1 MRRATRD
8 PGHPGITTSGV
19 TNGLG
24 IAPSPRA
31 TQDTAPARGHPP
43 VWHSWTV
50 STGRLALG
58 LGALA
63 LVVVLVLGISQ
74 ASKQTAAPP
83 KETTLTQAQIRQRLS
98 GAPAPLAAIHRQA
111 NQILPGARKGLT
123 TRLETLKGHPAVVNI
138 WAAWCGPCRAEMPVM
153 QRVSLD
159 LGRQVAFLGVDLK
172 DNRAAATTFLRKIPV
187 TYPSYDDP
195 SGQVYNAERLVGVP
209 STLFFDRRGKQ
220 TFVHQG
226 PYFTRADLVKDIRRY
241 AMQ

>member
-1 MRRATRD
+1 M
-8 PGHPGITTSGV
+8 
-19 TNGLG
+19 
-24 IAPSPRA
+24 
-31 TQDTAPARGHPP
+31 
-43 VWHSWTV
+43 WHSFPV
-50 STGRLALG
+50 SAGRLALG
-58 LGALA
+58 IGGIA
-63 LVVVLVLGISQ
+63 LVVVLVLGIMQ
-74 ASKQTAAPP
+74 ATKGSKAPP
-83 KETTLTQAQIRQRLS
+83 AATTLSAAEISHRLA
-98 GAPAPLAAIHRQA
+98 GAPPPLAALHRQA

-123 TRLETLKGHPAVVNI
+123 TRLATLKGHPAVVNI

-172 DNRAAATTFLRKIPV
+172 DNRQAAATFLKKIPV

-226 PYFTRADLVKDIRRY
+226 PYFARADLVQDIRRY
-241 AMQ
+241 AMR

>member
-1 MRRATRD
+1 
-8 PGHPGITTSGV
+8 
-19 TNGLG
+19 
-24 IAPSPRA
+24 
-31 TQDTAPARGHPP
+31 
-43 VWHSWTV
+43 V

-58 LGALA
+58 LGAVA
-63 LVVVLVLGISQ
+63 LVVVLAIGISQ
-74 ASKQTAAPP
+74 ALKGSPAPP
-83 KETTLTQAQIRQRLS
+83 KQTTLTQAQIRERLG

-123 TRLETLKGHPAVVNI
+123 TRLATLRGHPAVVNI

-159 LGRQVAFLGVDLK
+159 LGKQVAFLGVDLK
-172 DNRAAATTFLRKIPV
+172 DNREAATTFLAKIPV

-209 STLFFDRRGKQ
+209 STLFFDRDGKQ

-226 PYFTRADLVKDIRRY
+226 PYFKGADLVQDIRRY